1 MTHTLT
7 TYNEAVHT
15 ALHILATDMG
25 YEIPPLGHVAGG
37 QILGVVATRVMP

>member
-25 YEIPPLGHVAGG
+25 YEIPPSD
-37 QILGVVATRVMP
+37 T